1 MTLLDMMRGC
11 QALDTET
18 LYDDHA
24 GDWLRLEPSS
34 LSDFTARPLVF
45 EACGDLTGRS
55 VLEIGCGE
63 GYCARE
69 LKRRGAGDNLAVD
82 LSRRMIEAARA
93 QEERDHYGIE
103 YLVCDVLDFK
113 PDREFDLCVA
123 VFLFNYLR
131 VDETLRVFSMVH
143 EALRAEGRF
152 IFSVP
157 HPFFPFLRREPSPP
171 FYFDSKGRSYFEDV
185 DQQLEGQIWKRS
197 GEPLP
202 VQCVHKT
209 FGDYFDAL
217 RRAGFRDMP
226 RVRELTVTPE
236 LVAMDEAFFGPLL
249 NVPLHLLVEI
259 TK

>member
-1 MTLLDMMRGC
+1 
-11 QALDTET
+11 LDTET
-18 LYDDHA
+18 LYDAHA
-24 GDWLRLEPSS
+24 GEWLRLEPSS
-34 LSDFTARPLVF
+34 LSDFTARPRVF
-45 EACGDLTGRS
+45 EACGDVTGRS

-69 LKRRGAGDNLAVD
+69 LKRRGAGDYLGVD

-93 QEERDHYGIE
+93 QEERDRYGIE
-103 YLVCDVLDFK
+103 YRVCDVLDFE
-113 PDREFDLCVA
+113 PDRPFDLCVA

-131 VDETLRVFSMVH
+131 VDEMRRVFSMVR

-157 HPFFPFLRREPSPP
+157 HPFFPFLRDERSAP
-171 FYFDSKGRSYFEDV
+171 FYFDAQGRSYFEGV

-217 RRAGFRDMP
+217 RRAGFRGLP
-226 RVRELTVTPE
+226 AVHELTVTPE
-236 LVAMDEAFFGPLL
+236 LVALDEAFFGPLRS
-249 NVPLHLLVEI
+249 VPLHLLVEI
-259 TK
+259 EK